1 MNKTVTN
8 GQSGV
13 TMPINRTCVLF
24 PTVAMIQWL
33 AAAATML
40 LLAYPPATV
49 APTASAQE
57 AATAVGPIVPSIE
70 HRATANSTQ
79 NMVATVHP
87 LATEAALN
95 ALADGGN
102 AIDAAVAAGLTL
114 GVVDGFNSG
123 IGGGCFILIRT
134 ADGNIIAIDGREMAP
149 HAAHRD
155 LFKQAAKTIEAPSRT
170 GPLAS
175 GVPGALAAFHQAN
188 QTHGELEFSKLL
200 LPAAE
205 IAERGFLV
213 TPAYQAKI
221 ESVERDLAKFPA
233 SAAVL
238 LKQNEQGQYVAYQT
252 GDRLI
257 QTDLAN
263 TYRQIA
269 EHGSAWFYN
278 GPFARQTAEWMKQNG
293 GILTAADFAN
303 YQTVI
308 REPVRSTYRDYEI
321 IGFPPPS
328 SGGVHVAQILNVL
341 ESFDLK
347 KLHQQDPATM
357 FHVVGEAMKLAFA
370 DRAEWLGDPDFVNVP
385 RGLIDQSYADQL
397 AAKINLEQASKFNF
411 GKPPGHEDQFFERH
425 TTHIAAADADGNWV
439 AITSTV
445 NTTFGSKVI
454 VPGLGVVMNNQM
466 DDFVAIPDQPNAF
479 GLVGGSRNAVEARK
493 RPLSS
498 MSPTIV
504 LKNGQPVVTVGAA
517 GGPKIITQVVNA
529 LIHHLDLGKPID
541 QAIAQPRIHHQW
553 SPDVLMVERGMDQQI
568 IDSLKRKGHEI
579 RIISGSGIC
588 QGIAIDSTGTRLTG
602 AADPRTSSSA
612 GGTELLKPASK
623 R

>member
-1 MNKTVTN
+1 
-8 GQSGV
+8 
-13 TMPINRTCVLF
+13 MPINRASVLF
-24 PTVAMIQWL
+24 ATVAMNQWL
-33 AAAATML
+33 TVLATML
-40 LLAYPPATV
+40 SLFYYLAIG
-49 APTASAQE
+49 APTVSAQD
-57 AATAVGPIVPSIE
+57 TAIASSPVVPVIE
-70 HRATANSTQ
+70 HRAAANSNR

-134 ADGNIIAIDGREMAP
+134 ADGSILAIDGREMAP
-149 HAAHRD
+149 RAAHRN
-155 LFKQAAKTIEAPSRT
+155 LFKEAAKTIDAPSRT

-175 GVPGALAAFHQAN
+175 GVPGALAAFHEAIRA
-188 QTHGELEFSKLL
+188 HGKLRLSKLL
-200 LPAAE
+200 LPAAD

-213 TPAYQAKI
+213 TSAYQAKI
-221 ESVERDLAKFPA
+221 ESVKRDLAKFPA

-238 LKQNEQGQYVAYQT
+238 LKQNEQGQYQAYQT

-257 QTDLAN
+257 QSDLAN

-269 EHGSAWFYN
+269 EHGPAWFYN
-278 GPFARQTAEWMKQNG
+278 GPFAKQTADWMKHHG
-293 GILTAADFAN
+293 GIMTEADFAN

-308 REPVRSTYRDYEI
+308 REPVRSTYRDFEI

-328 SGGVHVAQILNVL
+328 SGGVHVAQILNML

-357 FHVVGEAMKLAFA
+357 YHVVGEAMKLAFA
-370 DRAEWLGDPDFVNVP
+370 DRAEWLGDPDFVDVP
-385 RGLIDQSYADQL
+385 RGLIDQAYADQL
-397 AAKINLEQASKFNF
+397 AAKIKLDRASNFSF

-425 TTHIAAADADGNWV
+425 TTHIAAADTEGNWV

-479 GLVGGSRNAVEARK
+479 GLIGGSRNAVEARK

-504 LKNGQPVVTVGAA
+504 LKNGQPVVTLGAA

-529 LIHHLDLGKPID
+529 LIHHLDLGYPID
-541 QAIAQPRIHHQW
+541 QAIARPRIHHQW
-553 SPDVLMVERGMDQQI
+553 SPDVLMVERGMDQQV
-568 IDSLKRKGHEI
+568 IDSLKQKGHEV

-588 QGIAIDSTGTRLTG
+588 QAIAIDSTGKQLTG

-612 GGTELLKPASK
+612 GGTELLTPASK